1 MWSVTSSGLWPLVH
15 AERTALA
22 DALQALPDADWAAQ
36 TLCPPWSVRDVVAH
50 LTAGASTSTLPWLA
64 NMAAGRFD
72 TDRHNQRLLLRHR
85 GTDAADTLARFRAAR
100 GRTTAPFGAEAG
112 ALGEIVVHSQDIALP
127 LGLPLTPSPDA
138 LDAVAGFFARKD
150 FAVNSRTLAQGLR
163 LEATDGGFHSG
174 DGPGVRGTTLSLVLA
189 MAGRTVTL
197 DQLSGDGVALLRER
211 IARSR

>member
-1 MWSVTSSGLWPLVH
+1 MTTSGLWPLVH
-15 AERTALA
+15 AERTTLA
-22 DALQALPDADWAAQ
+22 DALQALTAADWDAP

-50 LTAGASTSTLPWLA
+50 LTAGASTATLPWLA
-64 NMAAGRFD
+64 NMAASRFD

-100 GRTTAPFGAEAG
+100 GRTTAPFDAEAG